1 MKQVFIVDYAYGFR
15 ANTCDVDYVSRLR
28 SQAALRAL
36 EKYPDAYVVL
46 GAGMKEVTGDCGP
59 LADMMR
65 AFLLQHGVASNKI
78 LRNAQ
83 GSNTLAETKAVYALV
98 KSHGGGKVVCATSA
112 FHAPRVWL
120 IWLFRFGVV
129 PKMFT
134 SKLRPNWHEYL
145 REAYKIPRDIVRAL
159 LHIS

>member
-1 MKQVFIVDYAYGFR
+1 MKSVFIVDYAYGFH

-36 EKYPDAYVVL
+36 ERYPDAYIVL

-65 AFLLQHGVASNKI
+65 DFLLERGVTSNKI
-78 LRNAQ
+78 LRNAR
-83 GSNTLAETKAVYALV
+83 GSNTLAETEAAYALV

-120 IWLFRFGVV
+120 IWLCRYGIA
-129 PKMFT
+129 PTMYT
-134 SKLRPNWHEYL
+134 SKLKPRRSEYI
-145 REAYKIPRDIVRAL
+145 RESYKIPRDILRAGL
-159 LHIS
+159 RLS

>member
-1 MKQVFIVDYAYGFR
+1 MKKVFIVDYAYGFH

-83 GSNTLAETKAVYALV
+83 GSNTFAETKAAYALV
-98 KSHGGGKVVCATSA
+98 QSHGGGRVVCATSR

-120 IWLFRFGVV
+120 IWLCRFGIV
-129 PKMFT
+129 PTMYVST
-134 SKLRPNWHEYL
+134 LRPGWREYVH
-145 REAYKIPRDIVRAL
+145 EAYKIPRDAVRAVVHL
-159 LHIS
+159 P